1 MPARLCRMDWTQEQ
15 HSGPLLSKYRL
26 INQIGEGPSSLVYI
40 ATGKEDK
47 SEYALRITLRHTKE
61 VLHDRRVETR
71 SLFATDPRALDHP
84 NILKYFHIFETD
96 DLFASVMSYCPGGS
110 LEDFVLEPSNNYTN
124 ATLSRF
130 LNRLAPLFCQV
141 TSACRYLHMEKK
153 LIHGN
158 IKLTNIFL
166 KDAERFVAVLGDL
179 DALTPEGSQRSES
192 GQPGDYVGTSI
203 YVAPEVIAGG
213 PLSFKS
219 DIYAIGACVYVAID
233 SKGPFPGH
241 HLSDYRQLLE
251 RSIADNPSRRILALQ
266 DSSIQ
271 GPVCNI
277 LDRTV
282 CPHADERDT
291 AEELLSCA
299 WLADA
304 GKNDG
309 GGDASDR
316 APRLLITSDDGR
328 DPDFEIG
335 KVMMAT
341 MIRRQQM
348 RIIGC
353 IAGLAP
359 AATRARLCKGTLV
372 ELGLESI
379 PVAAGEARSVDDTE
393 PGPYEFSVPYLCAEE
408 DLYPGTG
415 LQLFREALLRSPDK
429 TVTLVLQ
436 SSPMDAWKCLETYP
450 HLFMRKVSR
459 VVLRAAVQVVDG
471 QLKLSET
478 GQLLPDVST
487 ASKLDSNQMVA
498 FFALLQE
505 LGIPMVVVTRFAGC
519 AASLGFDVY
528 RAWGC
533 TKHPVAQRLAR
544 SNQHSIQGLW
554 ERCHYQA
561 DDTRRKDLPARCN
574 KEWFCDFFLVGKGM
588 DRGPRDSI
596 LDLCTHF
603 SSFSSLQLMAAVSD
617 LENSR
622 LFSPI
627 VVTVRSKRGELVRHK
642 VLGLSKDN
650 HGINEPR
657 ELTRHLTNTLLT
669 GFTGTDRVQQHLLIV
684 SDDGKDLDDELA
696 KVLLACLEERQL
708 ATCKAFI
715 ASLHPA
721 ALRARL
727 AKGTLQ
733 CLGIDA
739 EVGIGSAM
747 GNATS
752 NAYEFDVDYLA
763 SEDQVLPSGVQLFVR
778 EMQAA
783 EDGLYTLVVLSGM
796 RDAWDLLRDHTELF
810 RRKVSRVVIMGGV
823 ETTGNTVKLSEEG
836 FLVPDT
842 AANNAFDMD
851 AAKNFYRELQRQNIP
866 TTIVARWAAYAA
878 KLPLSLYDRMAR
890 THHPVAVRLQKA
902 QQSSLQHL
910 WMRACLPAGDTGR
923 EGLPPRCDQPWFS
936 NTFLGGRGQER
947 GGSDSIWDL
956 ATTFQ
961 AYDCIALLGALPGI
975 RDRYLDPMVFTVHGL
990 HGVTVHEV
998 MGLNAQLNGVRDPR
1012 ALCNWMEEAMLEG
1025 FMTDGVQKR
1034 PTSKMAKERSGT
1046 SLQEHH
1052 VRAFAQIYAMQAP
1065 KMQPQRLH
1073 LMTQKATTCF
1083 QKGSL

>member
-1 MPARLCRMDWTQEQ
+1 MENAQT
-15 HSGPLLSKYRL
+15 SGPLLSKYRL
-26 INQIGEGPSSLVYI
+26 NHQIGEGPSSLVYI

-47 SEYALRITLRHTKE
+47 KEYALRITLRHTKE
-61 VLHDRRVETR
+61 VLPDRRIETR
-71 SLFATDPRALDHP
+71 GLFTFDPRALDHP
-84 NILKYFHIFETD
+84 NILKYFHIYETE
-96 DLFASVMSYCPGGS
+96 DLFVSVMTYCPGGC

-124 ATLSRF
+124 ANLSRF
-130 LNRLAPLFCQV
+130 LNRLAPLFNQI
-141 TSACRYLHMEKK
+141 TSACRYLHTEKK

-166 KDAERFVAVLGDL
+166 KDAERFIAALGDL
-179 DALTPEGSQRSES
+179 GTLKAEGYEEREKDDKS
-192 GQPGDYVGTSI
+192 GYMGTSL
-203 YVAPEVIAGG
+203 YLAPEVIAGG

-219 DIYAIGACVYVAID
+219 DIYALGACVYVAID
-233 SKGPFPGH
+233 SRGPFPGQ
-241 HLSDYRQLLE
+241 HLSDYRELLE
-251 RSIADNPSRRILALQ
+251 QSIAANPSRRILTLQ

-271 GPVCNI
+271 GPVCNF

-282 CPHADERDT
+282 SAQPDLRDT
-291 AEELLSCA
+291 AEELLSHA

-304 GKNDG
+304 GKYDG

-316 APRLLITSDDGR
+316 APRLFITSDDGR

-335 KVMMAT
+335 KVMVAS
-341 MIRRQQM
+341 MIRRQQL
-348 RIIGC
+348 RIIGYV
-353 IAGLAP
+353 AGLAP
-359 AATRARLCKGTLV
+359 AVTRARLCKGTLV

-379 PVAAGEARSVDDTE
+379 PVAAGEDRNVDDTE
-393 PGPYEFSVPYLCAEE
+393 ADPYEFSVPYLCAEE
-408 DLYPGTG
+408 DLYAGTG
-415 LQLFREALLRSPDK
+415 LGLFREALLRSPDK

-436 SSPMDAWKCLETYP
+436 SGPMDAWKCLETYP
-450 HLFMRKVSR
+450 HLFMRKVRR

-471 QLKLSET
+471 QLKLSEN
-478 GQLLPDVST
+478 GQLLPDVAS

-498 FFALLQE
+498 FFGLLQDV
-505 LGIPMVVVTRFAGC
+505 GIPMVVVTRFAGY
-519 AASLGFDVY
+519 AVSLGFDVY

-533 TKHPVAQRLAR
+533 TKHPVAQRLTR
-544 SNQHSIQGLW
+544 SNQHSIQSLW

-561 DDTRRKDLPARCN
+561 DDPRRKELPARCD
-574 KEWFCDFFLVGKGM
+574 KEWFCNFFLVGKGM
-588 DRGPRDSI
+588 DRGPKDSI

-603 SSFSSLQLMAAVSD
+603 SSFSSLQLIAAVSD
-617 LENSR
+617 LENSN
-622 LFSPI
+622 LFSPT
-627 VVTVRSKRGELVRHK
+627 VVKVRSKRGDMVTHK
-642 VLGLSKDN
+642 VLGLSSAN

-657 ELTRHLTNTLLT
+657 ELTSFLTNTLLT
-669 GFTGTDRVQQHLLIV
+669 GFTGTDRVQQRLLIV

-696 KVLLACLEERQL
+696 KVLMACLEERQL
-708 ATCKAFI
+708 ATCKAYI

-733 CLGIDA
+733 QLGIDA

-747 GNATS
+747 GNSTS

-778 EMQAA
+778 EMEAA
-783 EDGLYTLVVLSGM
+783 DDGLYTLVVLSGM
-796 RDAWDLLRDHTELF
+796 RDAWDLLRDHTDLF

-823 ETTGNTVKLSEEG
+823 ETQGNTVKMSEEG

-866 TTIVARWAAYAA
+866 MTIVSRWAAYAA

-890 THHPVAVRLQKA
+890 TMHPVAVRLQKA
-902 QQSSLQHL
+902 QKSSLQHL
-910 WMRACLPAGDTGR
+910 WMRACLPAGDPGR
-923 EGLPPRCDQPWFS
+923 EGLPGRCDRPWFS
-936 NTFLGGRGQER
+936 NTFLSGRGQDR
-947 GGSDSIWDL
+947 IGSDSIWDL
-956 ATTFQ
+956 STTFQ

-975 RDRYLDPMVFTVHGL
+975 RDRYLDPMVFAVHGL

-998 MGLNAQLNGVRDPR
+998 MGMNAELNGVRDPR

-1025 FMTDGVQKR
+1025 FTTDGVQKR
-1034 PTSKMAKERSGT
+1034 PTARMPKERSGG

-1052 VRAFAQIYAMQAP
+1052 VRAFAQTYATQAP
-1065 KMQPQRLH
+1065 KMKPQRLH

-1083 QKGSL
+1083 QRGSL